1 MKENGGK
8 RGRNPSL
15 HDVAKKAGVSA
26 ASVSRV
32 LNKVNPTSERLRSRV
47 QAAVDAL
54 GYVPKNAQEV
64 ETGKMLGVISYDL
77 RNPYFC
83 EIITG
88 IQDRAV
94 VFGLTPM
101 ILDLQCGHAEWESVR
116 AAAAALDCKGYV
128 FLGTGVAEHDLAEFA
143 AQAGTPVVAVNQA
156 IRHPSIRTINIDY
169 EKATYAAAQH
179 LLGLGHRRVGFLGG
193 SPSSPVSVEK
203 IRGVQVAMTE
213 AGLELPAA
221 NVIYGAA
228 TVEWGFQAMN
238 SLLARPEDSRPT
250 AVLCACD
257 VIALGVLH
265 ALRSAQLSVPGDVSV
280 VGFDDIDMACHSNP
294 PLTTISPPKY
304 DMGRR
309 AVDLLL
315 ARDDP
320 QSSPITE
327 YVMIESPLV
336 VRESTGACPRER

>member
-1 MKENGGK
+1 MKENGRK

-15 HDVAKKAGVSA
+15 HDVARKAGVSA

-32 LNKVNPTSERLRSRV
+32 LNRVNPTSERLRSRV
-47 QAAVDAL
+47 QAAVDEL
-54 GYVPKNAQEV
+54 GYVAKNAPIAAA
-64 ETGKMLGVISYDL
+64 GKLIGVITHDL
-77 RNPYFC
+77 RNPYFS

-88 IQDRAV
+88 IQERAA

-101 ILDLQCGHAEWESVR
+101 IVDLQGGHETWESVR
-116 AAAAALDCKGYV
+116 WAVASLGCKGHV
-128 FLGTGVAEHDLAEFA
+128 FLGTGVAEHDLVELAE
-143 AQAGTPVVAVNQA
+143 QAGAPVVAVNQA
-156 IRHPSIRTINIDY
+156 VRHPSVRTINIDY
-169 EKATYAAAQH
+169 VKATSTAAQH
-179 LLGLGHRRVGFLGG
+179 LLRFGHRRIGFLGG

-213 AGLELPAA
+213 AGMELSAA

-228 TVEWGFQAMN
+228 TVDWGFQAMN
-238 SLLARPEDSRPT
+238 SLLARPVGSRPT

-265 ALRSAQLSVPGDVSV
+265 ALRSAQLKVPGDVSV
-280 VGFDDIDMACHSNP
+280 IGFDDIDMACHSNP
-294 PLTTISPPKY
+294 PLTTISPPKH

-315 ARDDP
+315 AKDLR
-320 QSSPITE
+320 SSPITE

-336 VRESTGACPRER
+336 VRESTGACP

>member
-1 MKENGGK
+1 MK
-8 RGRNPSL
+8 PSL
-15 HDVAKKAGVSA
+15 HDVARKAGVSA

-32 LNKVNPTSERLRSRV
+32 LNRVNPTSERLRGRV
-47 QAAVDAL
+47 QAAVDEL
-54 GYVPKNAQEV
+54 GYVPKNAQGPEP
-64 ETGKMLGVISYDL
+64 GKLLCVIAYDL

-88 IQDRAV
+88 IQDRAA

-101 ILDLQCGHAEWESVR
+101 IVDLQGGHAGWESVR
-116 AAAAALDCKGYV
+116 AAAAGIGCKGHL
-128 FLGTGVAEHDLAEFA
+128 FLGTGVAEHDLAAFA
-143 AQAGTPVVAVNQA
+143 EQAGTPVVAVNQA

-169 EKATYAAAQH
+169 VKATGAATQH
-179 LLGLGHRRVGFLGG
+179 LLRLGHRRIGFLGG

-203 IRGVQVAMTE
+203 VRGVQMALAE
-213 AGLELPAA
+213 AGLELPPA

-238 SLLARPEDSRPT
+238 SLLARPPEARPT
-250 AVLCACD
+250 AILCACD
-257 VIALGVLH
+257 LIALGVLH

-304 DMGRR
+304 DMGRT
-309 AVDLLL
+309 AVDQVL
-315 ARDDP
+315 ARDP
-320 QSSPITE
+320 QSSTITE

-336 VRESTGACPRER
+336 VRESTGACP